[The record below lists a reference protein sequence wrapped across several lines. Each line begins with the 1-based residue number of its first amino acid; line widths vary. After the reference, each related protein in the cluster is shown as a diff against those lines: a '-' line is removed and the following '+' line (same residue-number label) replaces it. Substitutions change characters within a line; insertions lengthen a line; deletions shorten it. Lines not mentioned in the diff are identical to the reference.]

1 MNQRPPGYEP
11 GELPNCSTP
20 RRLVYVKQARR
31 LKAKKFTVE
40 EVTLG
45 TLEPKMAVERGFR
58 GGEGTDLEKQERRS
72 GR

>member
-1 MNQRPPGYEP
+1 PGYEP

-20 RRLVYVKQARR
+20 RRLVYVKQAGW

-45 TLEPKMAVERGFR
+45 ASETKLAVQMEL
-58 GGEGTDLEKQERRS
+58 GGEQGLNLEK
-72 GR
+72 